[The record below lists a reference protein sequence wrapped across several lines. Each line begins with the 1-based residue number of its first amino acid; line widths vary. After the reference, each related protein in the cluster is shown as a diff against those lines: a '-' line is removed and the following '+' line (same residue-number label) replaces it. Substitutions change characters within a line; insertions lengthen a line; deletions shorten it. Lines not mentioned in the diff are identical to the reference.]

1 MNDSNSGTSADF
13 TINLTMA
20 THFLG
25 LEDYNADQILE
36 LMDRARIIKSDIDR
50 YRDTLKGKTLGLL
63 FQKPSTRT
71 RVSFEVGM
79 YQLGGQAV
87 VLSANDMQL
96 GRGETVADTSR
107 VLSRY
112 LDGLMA
118 RLFSHDDMITLADHA
133 SMPIINGLTDR
144 SHPCQALTDY
154 LTMQEK
160 FGQLKGLK
168 VVYVGDGN
176 NVAHSLAAGAAKL
189 GVHLSIVAPA
199 GYECDASFLAQAQYE
214 AKAIGSSITQT
225 TSIDEAIADANVVYT
240 DVWVSMGEDEK
251 RAKKLKAFMDY
262 QITID
267 RFESARKDAIFM
279 HCLPAHY
286 GEEVTQEVAYHP
298 RSVIFD
304 QAENRLHAQKA
315 IILHLLEGRS

>member
-1 MNDSNSGTSADF
+1 MSKN
-13 TINLTMA
+13 

-25 LEDYNADQILE
+25 LEDYTTDQILE

-118 RLFSHDDMITLADHA
+118 RLFSHDDMIELANNA
-133 SMPIINGLTDR
+133 TMPIINGLTDR

-160 FGQLKGLK
+160 FGQLKGLN

-189 GVHLSIVAPA
+189 GVHLSIVAPS
-199 GYECDASFLAQAQYE
+199 GYECEASFLAQAQYE
-214 AKAIGSSITQT
+214 ANAIGGSITQT
-225 TSIDEAIADANVVYT
+225 TSIDEAIKGANVVYT
-240 DVWVSMGEDEK
+240 DVWVSMGEDEQ

-262 QITID
+262 QITVE
-267 RFESARKDAIFM
+267 RFESAGKDAIFM

-286 GEEVTQEVAYHP
+286 GEEVTQAVAYHP

-315 IILHLLEGRS
+315 IILSLLEDRS